1 MSKIFIILFFT
12 LALSA
17 NNLIVDLL
25 DTQAVN
31 NEVLY
36 HPAELAD
43 IYAEHNNT
51 LLWTE
56 RSKQLELLNVFAL
69 SNTHG
74 FSIEMFHDKTIFKLL
89 EAPLDDEIAQL
100 KLDLLLSDALIHY
113 ISTINTGA
121 LDPKVFYKI
130 WNLPEKDDDVTVVFE
145 EALRLQ
151 GDHFNQYVEN
161 LAPQHFIYQNSHKA
175 LEHYITL
182 KEDIDVYP
190 PIHFKRTLKLG
201 SDAPVV
207 TEIAHRLYLE
217 GDLNEDLNATLFGE
231 ELDTA
236 VKHYQDRHGLKADGV
251 IGKVTAQ
258 FFKTTLQ
265 EQIDKLAINLERAR
279 WVLHH
284 LSKEYVI
291 VNIASYRLY
300 YIKDGE
306 YQFTTPVIVG
316 KKMHETPIFAGKMR
330 YIVYNPTWTV
340 PHSIAVKELLHK
352 AQTREN
358 YMDTFNLELLDHNRH
373 VVDHHSINFHD
384 YNRYNFP
391 YIFRQKPGNHNA
403 LGRIKFLFPN
413 KQAIYL
419 HDTPGKTLFSQDKR
433 EFSHG
438 CIRVKNPYKLSESI
452 LRNQKMWNRNVKRL
466 EGDRQDEMKTTSL
479 TLKHSIEVLLM
490 YWSAAA
496 DREGNAYFY
505 EDHYHLDPALLK
517 KLKAIQ
523 HPKQTKVTP

>member
-1 MSKIFIILFFT
+1 MLAFFIS
-12 LALSA
+12 LSLYA
-17 NNLIVDLL
+17 NNTLIDYI
-25 DTQAVN
+25 DNHNVN
-31 NEVLY
+31 KHELY
-36 HPAELAD
+36 YPAELAA

-51 LLWTE
+51 LLWSN
-56 RSKQLELLNVFAL
+56 RARQLELFDIFQESEKHGLNIAL
-69 SNTHG
+69 
-74 FSIEMFHDKTIFKLL
+74 FHEAGIVELFDKPINDKN
-89 EAPLDDEIAQL
+89 AQL
-100 KLDLLLSDALIHY
+100 QLDLLFSDAFLRY
-113 ISTINTGA
+113 IDVINNGL
-121 LDPKVFYKI
+121 LDPKEFYKI
-130 WNLPEKDDDVTVVFE
+130 WNLPPKEGDITVMFE
-145 EALRLQ
+145 EAVILKDDKFQ
-151 GDHFNQYVEN
+151 HYVEH
-161 LAPQHFIYQNSHKA
+161 LAPQHFIYENTQKA
-175 LEHYITL
+175 LEHYTDLQNEI
-182 KEDIDVYP
+182 DIYP
-190 PIHFKRTLKLG
+190 VIHWEKRVKLG
-201 SDAPVV
+201 SDTPVV

-217 GDLNEDLNATLFGE
+217 GDLKNDLHTTLFGKA
-231 ELDTA
+231 LDKA
-236 VKHYQDRHGLKADGV
+236 VKHYQDRHGLKPDGI
-251 IGKVTAQ
+251 IGKTTAH
-258 FFKTTLQ
+258 FFKTSIQ

-284 LSKEYVI
+284 LNKEYVI
-291 VNIASYRLY
+291 VNISSYRLY

-358 YMDTFNLELLDHNRH
+358 YMDKFNLELLDYKHH
-373 VVDHHSINFHD
+373 LVDHHDINFHD
-384 YNRYNFP
+384 YNEHDFP

-419 HDTPGKTLFSQDKR
+419 HDTPGKTLFSKDKR

-452 LRNQKMWNRNVKRL
+452 LKNQKMWNKNVKNL
-466 EGDRQDEMKTTSL
+466 EGDKIEEMLTTTI

-496 DREGNAYFY
+496 DRDGNAYFY
-505 EDHYHLDPALLK
+505 EDHYHLDPTLLK
-517 KLKAIQ
+517 KFNMAKY
-523 HPKQTKVTP
+523 KNNKGK